1 MKTSTP
7 HRRSVAQRLLR
18 ALVAGIVAAI
28 TLLVLLVAIAW
39 LLPDATRSAPAQA
52 LLDAPPAIDETGNGA
67 LLLEGLRAPAGS
79 DSAAFGRARLAHA
92 REHFARADA
101 GPYQPPELPAD
112 ALPLPDTQAL
122 CDPAHGACVERWL
135 AQAAQIVALS
145 DAHRAALDRLDT
157 IVAQPRFQAQ
167 MLAHPDAPLT
177 AYGPLAGLLRLRLA
191 EATVAMEND
200 DSARALDILAAQTGF
215 LRRLLAAPDASLIQ
229 KMVGTSHLRVHL
241 TVLGEWLHRWPDAV
255 KDAAQLTPLLA
266 DASDAELDL
275 RGAIRQEASWM
286 AATMNALRSGQANAV
301 FADDKSPS
309 LLEQLLLPAFYKRD
323 ATLNDWATHTAALD
337 AVLAGPHDARLAA
350 LQAQNRAFL
359 QDAADYGDLSRA
371 LYNPA
376 GRLLLTLATTDYGDY
391 LLRLYDTQAVGRMVA
406 LQAALIRDG
415 VGADDIAGRLV
426 VGTPASPQR
435 IGYDAKAHALTWAPL
450 GSQGIVQKLE
460 GSLYVAQ
467 LPR

>member
-1 MKTSTP
+1 MKPSTP
-7 HRRSVAQRLLR
+7 HRRPVASRLLR
-18 ALVAGIVAAI
+18 ALVAGIVAAV
-28 TLLVLLVAIAW
+28 TLLVVLIAIAW

-52 LLDAPPAIDETGNGA
+52 LLDTPPAIDDSGNGA

-135 AQAAQIVALS
+135 AQAAQIATLTGT
-145 DAHRAALDRLDT
+145 HRAALDRLDA

-167 MLAHPDAPLT
+167 TLAHPDAPLT
-177 AYGPLAGLLRLRLA
+177 TYGPLAGLLRLRLA
-191 EATVAMEND
+191 EATVAMENG

-229 KMVGTSHLRVHL
+229 KMVGTSHLRMHL

-255 KDAAQLTPLLA
+255 KDAPQLAPLLA
-266 DASDAELDL
+266 DVSEAELDL
-275 RGAIRQEASWM
+275 RGAIRQEARWV
-286 AATMNALRSGQANAV
+286 AATLDAVRSGRANAV
-301 FADDKSPS
+301 FAGGSSSS

-323 ATLNDWATHTAALD
+323 ATLNDWATHAAALD
-337 AVLAGPHDARLAA
+337 AALSGPHDARLAA
-350 LQAQNRAFL
+350 LQAQNRTFL
-359 QDAADYGDLSRA
+359 QGAADYGDLSRA

-376 GRLLLTLATTDYGDY
+376 GRLLLTLAASDYGDY

-406 LQAALIRDG
+406 LQAALIGDG
-415 VGADDIAGRLV
+415 TRAEDIPARLV
-426 VGTPASPQR
+426 TGTPASPQR

-450 GSQGIVQKLE
+450 GSQGIVQKLD
-460 GSLYVAQ
+460 GGLYIAQ

>member
-7 HRRSVAQRLLR
+7 QRRSVAKRLLR
-18 ALVAGIVAAI
+18 ALVAGIVAAV

-79 DSAAFGRARLAHA
+79 DSAAFGRARLAHT

-122 CDPAHGACVERWL
+122 CGPAHGACVERWL
-135 AQAAQIVALS
+135 AQAAEIVALS

-177 AYGPLAGLLRLRLA
+177 TYGPLAGLLRLRLA

-200 DSARALDILAAQTGF
+200 DSARALDILAAQAAF
-215 LRRLLAAPDASLIQ
+215 LRRQLAAPDASLIQ
-229 KMVGTSHLRVHL
+229 KMVGTSHLRMHL

-255 KDAAQLTPLLA
+255 KDAPQLAPLLA

-275 RGAIRQEASWM
+275 RGAIRQEAGWM
-286 AATMNALRSGQANAV
+286 AATMNTLRSGRANAA
-301 FADDKSPS
+301 FTGGNASS

-323 ATLNDWATHTAALD
+323 ATLNDWATHAAALD
-337 AVLAGPHDARLAA
+337 AALSGPHDARLAA
-350 LQAQNRAFL
+350 LQAQNRTFL
-359 QDAADYGDLSRA
+359 QGAADYGDLSRA

-376 GRLLLTLATTDYGDY
+376 GRLLLTLAASDYGDY

-450 GSQGIVQKLE
+450 GSQGIVQKLD
-460 GSLYVAQ
+460 GGLYVAQ

>member
-1 MKTSTP
+1 MKPSTK
-7 HRRSVAQRLLR
+7 HRRPVAQRLLR
-18 ALVAGIVAAI
+18 ALVAGIVAAV
-28 TLLVLLVAIAW
+28 TLLVLLIAIAW

-79 DSAAFGRARLAHA
+79 DSAAFGRARLAHV

-101 GPYQPPELPAD
+101 AAYQAPELPAD

-167 MLAHPDAPLT
+167 TLVHPDAPLT

-200 DSARALDILAAQTGF
+200 DSARALDILSSQAVF
-215 LRRLLAAPDASLIQ
+215 LRRLLVAPDASLIQ
-229 KMVGTSHLRVHL
+229 KMVGTSHLRMHL

-255 KDAAQLTPLLA
+255 KDAPQLAALLA

-275 RGAIRQEASWM
+275 RGAIRQEAGWM
-286 AATMNALRSGQANAV
+286 ATTMDTLRSGRANAV
-301 FADDKSPS
+301 FAGGNSPS
-309 LLEQLLLPAFYKRD
+309 LLDQLLLPAFYKRD
-323 ATLNDWATHTAALD
+323 ATLNDWATHAAALD
-337 AVLAGPHDARLAA
+337 VALAGPHDARLAA

-359 QDAADYGDLSRA
+359 QDAADYGDLSRV

-376 GRLLLTLATTDYGDY
+376 GRLLLTLATADYGDY
-391 LLRLYDTQAVGRMVA
+391 LLRLYDTQAIGRMVA

-415 VGADDIAGRLV
+415 ARAEDIPGRLV
-426 VGTPASPQR
+426 VGTPASAQR
-435 IGYDAKAHALTWAPL
+435 IGYDANAHALTWAPL
-450 GSQGIVQKLE
+450 GSQGIVQKLD
-460 GSLYVAQ
+460 GGLYMAR